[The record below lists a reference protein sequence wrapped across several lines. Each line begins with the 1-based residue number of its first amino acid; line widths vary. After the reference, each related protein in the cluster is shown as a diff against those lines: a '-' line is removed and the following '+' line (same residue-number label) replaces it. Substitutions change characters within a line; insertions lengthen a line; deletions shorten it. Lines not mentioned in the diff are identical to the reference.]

1 MANSV
6 TVGATNN
13 ADIDGLLSGYKWTG
27 TITYSFPDSASDY
40 SNPYYGGNSEPTSS
54 GFAAAPSAMQAAINY
69 AIGLI
74 LGYTN
79 ASIQYLGTDGADI
92 MIAQSSKPA
101 TSYAYY
107 PGDYAAG
114 GDVWFGTQYNYS
126 LAKLGNYEFTTAM
139 HELGHALGLK
149 HSQETGG
156 PANVAVPSA
165 HDDSEYTIM
174 SYRSYVGASTTAGYS
189 NEAYGYPQTY
199 MANDI
204 LALQTMYGAN
214 YATQGGNTVYSWN
227 PTTGQEF
234 INGVG
239 QLAPG
244 GGTGNSANRIY
255 ETIWDGGGIDTYD
268 LSNYATNLSIN
279 LNPGA
284 MSLFSTV
291 QQANLGDNQKL
302 GYDHYASGNVYNAY
316 LYNNDA
322 RSYIDNA
329 TGGSGN
335 DTIIGNAIANV
346 LNGGGGNDT
355 IAGGGGNDTIIGG
368 AGTDTTVYSGNR
380 ANYAIA
386 YSAFTQTFTVVDQR
400 SGSPDGTD
408 TVTGVESF
416 QFADGVVASS
426 VLMGPPKPDL
436 SEFITVGQSSVP
448 AGGNVTVDAY
458 NMNLGDAVAGP
469 SVAGIYL
476 STDATITTSDTLLA
490 TVSTSMTLA
499 TVSQPGY
506 YDHQTIL
513 VALPGNLAP
522 GTYYIGGIGDYN
534 NQLSERDE
542 TNNTYNAVQITV
554 TAPGHPDLIEYVAV
568 AKTTVAA
575 GSSLT
580 IDAYNMNIGNA
591 VAGPTTA
598 AIYISTD
605 ATITTSD
612 TLLTTLTTS
621 STLATVSLPG
631 YYDLKTVSVTLP
643 GNLAPGTYYIG
654 GISDYNNQL
663 TESNETN
670 NTYNVVQ
677 VTVTAPA
684 QPDLSEYVAVNK
696 TSVLAGDS
704 LTVDAYNMNL
714 GNAVA
719 GPTTA
724 AIYLSTDATITTSD
738 TLLTTLTT
746 GSTLATV
753 SQPGYYDLHTVT
765 LTLPGNLAP
774 GTYYVGGISDYNN
787 QLTESNETNNTYN
800 AVQVTVSAPAQPDLS
815 EYVAV
820 NKTSVLAGDSLTID
834 AYNMNIGNAVAGPTT
849 AAIYLSTDATITT
862 SDTLLTTLTTVS
874 TLATVSQPG
883 YYDLHTVTLTLPG
896 NLAPGTYYVGG
907 ISDYNNQLTES
918 NETNNTYNALQITV
932 SAAGSSATS
941 HAPAASP
948 SPSPA
953 QTATSGDAGAVGA
966 LLVRHAHVQDNFA
979 LSRTDNAQGGLY
991 WADHSQLAQ
1000 LVSELAARTQ
1010 QLTDMTDA
1018 HFVFDNVSEMTQH
1031 HVGDYHLI

>member
-1 MANSV
+1 
-6 TVGATNN
+6 
-13 ADIDGLLSGYKWTG
+13 
-27 TITYSFPDSASDY
+27 
-40 SNPYYGGNSEPTSS
+40 
-54 GFAAAPSAMQAAINY
+54 
-69 AIGLI
+69 
-74 LGYTN
+74 
-79 ASIQYLGTDGADI
+79 
-92 MIAQSSKPA
+92 
-101 TSYAYY
+101 
-107 PGDYAAG
+107 
-114 GDVWFGTQYNYS
+114 
-126 LAKLGNYEFTTAM
+126 
-139 HELGHALGLK
+139 
-149 HSQETGG
+149 
-156 PANVAVPSA
+156 
-165 HDDSEYTIM
+165 
-174 SYRSYVGASTTAGYS
+174 
-189 NEAYGYPQTY
+189 
-199 MANDI
+199 
-204 LALQTMYGAN
+204 
-214 YATQGGNTVYSWN
+214 
-227 PTTGQEF
+227 
-234 INGVG
+234 
-239 QLAPG
+239 
-244 GGTGNSANRIY
+244 
-255 ETIWDGGGIDTYD
+255 
-268 LSNYATNLSIN
+268 
-279 LNPGA
+279 
-284 MSLFSTV
+284 
-291 QQANLGDNQKL
+291 
-302 GYDHYASGNVYNAY
+302 
-316 LYNNDA
+316 
-322 RSYIDNA
+322 
-329 TGGSGN
+329 
-335 DTIIGNAIANV
+335 
-346 LNGGGGNDT
+346 
-355 IAGGGGNDTIIGG
+355 
-368 AGTDTTVYSGNR
+368 
-380 ANYAIA
+380 
-386 YSAFTQTFTVVDQR
+386 
-400 SGSPDGTD
+400 
-408 TVTGVESF
+408 
-416 QFADGVVASS
+416 
-426 VLMGPPKPDL
+426 MGPPKPDL
-436 SEFITVGQSSVP
+436 SEFVAVSQSSVP
-448 AGGNVTVDAY
+448 AGGNATVDAY

-568 AKTTVAA
+568 DKTTVAA

-631 YYDLKTVSVTLP
+631 YYDQKTVSVTLP

-670 NTYNVVQ
+670 NTYNAVQ

-765 LTLPGNLAP
+765 LTVPGNLAP

-787 QLTESNETNNTYN
+787 HLTESNETNNTYN

-820 NKTSVLAGDSLTID
+820 NKTTVLAGDSLTVD
-834 AYNMNIGNAVAGPTT
+834 AYNMNLGNAVAGPTT
-849 AAIYLSTDATITT
+849 AAIYVSTDATITT
-862 SDTLLTTLTTVS
+862 GDTLLTTLTTSS

-883 YYDLHTVTLTLPG
+883 YYDLHTVTVTLPG

-907 ISDYNNQLTES
+907 ISDYNNHLTES
-918 NETNNTYNALQITV
+918 NETNNTYNAVQVTVSAPAQPDLSEYVAVNKTTVLAGDSLTVDAYNMNLGNAVAGPTTAAIYVSTDATITTGDTLLTTLTTSSTLATVSQPGYYDLHTVTVTLPGNLAPGTYYVGGISDYNNHLTESNETNNTYNAAQITV
-932 SAAGSSATS
+932 AAASGPATS
-941 HAPAASP
+941 QAPTA

-953 QTATSGDAGAVGA
+953 QTATNGDAGAVGA
-966 LLVRHAHVQDNFA
+966 LLVGHTHVQDNFA
-979 LSRTDNAQGGLY
+979 LWQADNAQGGLH

-1000 LVSELAARTQ
+1000 LISELAARTQ

-1018 HFVFDNVSEMTQH
+1018 HFVFDNLSEMAQH
-1031 HVGDYHLI
+1031 HVGDFHLI